1 MAYRDYYSVLG
12 VERGA
17 SHEDIQRAYKKLAR
31 KYHPDISKEPDAED
45 RFKELNNAYEVLKDE
60 EKRKLYDR
68 YGEDWKAVSE
78 GRAPRASYEDVRSD
92 FGQAGVHVEDLG
104 DLESIFGS
112 MFGGQPFGQAGGGRV
127 RWSTG
132 GMGGMGGGGGFG
144 GQRQWKSRGS
154 DYEAEIVLSLEDA
167 FHGGE
172 RTLRF
177 ENPATR
183 EAQEHRVRIPPG
195 GQDGSRIRLKG
206 RGAPGQGGGPGPHLH
221 RQPVL
226 GEPLQLG
233 LRRGGRSP
241 ESPTDPQRLVP
252 VAAGREDPGVGST
265 RREARLQRRRIDR
278 AVHTAAF
285 TPVRDRS
292 PAGVGLDHGNTDG
305 AVDRHDV
312 TERGNRQELTDV
324 ASSRGEPAPY
334 PSRRGPSLGPGSVD
348 VDHQTR
354 RRAATRL
361 AVDLPET
368 A

>member
-144 GQRQWKSRGS
+144 GQRQWKTRGS

-206 RGAPGQGGGPGPHLH
+206 RGAPGQGGGPAGDLWVTLRLRPDPRFRLEGRDLH
-221 RQPVL
+221 TTVWLAPWEASL
-226 GEPLQLG
+226 GAKVPLQTLDG
-233 LRRGGRSP
+233 EVTVTVPPGSSSGRRIRLRGRGYSSPKGGRGDLYAEVEIAVP
-241 ESPTDPQRLVP
+241 KHLTDEERRLMQ
-252 VAAGREDPGVGST
+252 ALRDASDF
-265 RREARLQRRRIDR
+265 EARDAGHR
-278 AVHTAAF
+278 AGERPAVAHDE
-285 TPVRDRS
+285 RES
-292 PAGVGLDHGNTDG
+292 PAGGG
-305 AVDRHDV
+305 A
-312 TERGNRQELTDV
+312 
-324 ASSRGEPAPY
+324 S
-334 PSRRGPSLGPGSVD
+334 
-348 VDHQTR
+348 
-354 RRAATRL
+354 
-361 AVDLPET
+361 
-368 A
+368 